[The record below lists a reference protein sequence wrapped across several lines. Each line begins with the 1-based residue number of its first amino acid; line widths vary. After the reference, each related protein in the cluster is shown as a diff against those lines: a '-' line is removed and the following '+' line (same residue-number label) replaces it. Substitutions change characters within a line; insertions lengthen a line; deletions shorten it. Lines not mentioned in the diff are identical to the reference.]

1 MTQASALA
9 EAVRAFLDAQPGWG
23 VAPAE
28 LAIGAR
34 DGVPVVSGR
43 VLTERQARAV
53 RELAREHGAGVD
65 IMVAADPASR
75 LEVGWVEPTVD
86 LLEVWREPARAGD
99 EMGRQTQYLVGDGP
113 LRSFGEAGDFRLVQ
127 GRDLAI
133 GWVSAGDVRATD
145 PGPARAAWAT
155 LTRAIT
161 GAALAATEDRGVDAV
176 LERARAELGV
186 RYVWGGTTHAGFDC
200 SGLLQRVLVEST
212 GVLLPRHTGDQRRVG
227 ARVTEDLHA
236 GDLLFAA
243 PRSQKVGHVL
253 LMTSPTT
260 VLHACRTEHR
270 VIEEDL
276 AENAVRYRHQ
286 GYRRPVALQR

>member
-1 MTQASALA
+1 VTQASALA

-65 IMVAADPASR
+65 IMVAADPASG
-75 LEVGWVEPTVD
+75 LEVGWVEPAVD

-127 GRDLAI
+127 GRDLGI
-133 GWVSAGDVRATD
+133 GWVS
-145 PGPARAAWAT
+145 T